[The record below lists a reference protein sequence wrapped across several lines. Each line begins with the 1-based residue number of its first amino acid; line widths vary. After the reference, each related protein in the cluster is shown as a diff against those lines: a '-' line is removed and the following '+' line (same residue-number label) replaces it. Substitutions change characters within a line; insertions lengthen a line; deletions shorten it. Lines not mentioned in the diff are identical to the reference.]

1 VAAHPSWLIAHLGT
15 IVAGLLWVGA
25 FAALAGTLA
34 PGAASAVQRDDPR
47 TVEQKLADLR
57 AVVRGYE
64 SVVVAFSAGADS
76 TLVAKVAADVLGER
90 ALAVTSASE
99 SLAEREL
106 QEALEYA
113 ESLGINH
120 RVIYTQELSNPD
132 YLANP
137 NNRCYHCKTELY
149 DHLVALAQ
157 DEGYATVAN
166 GLNLDDLGD
175 YRPGLQAAKEHDVRA
190 PLQEAGLIKADVR
203 AISKLLDVPTWDK
216 PAMACLSS
224 RVPYGEAITPEKLR
238 QIDRAEQ
245 ALRDLGYRQ
254 LRVRHHGQV
263 ARIELPTE
271 SLVSF
276 VTVHAAAATEALKA
290 LGFQYVT
297 LDLQGFR
304 SGSMNEVLSAT
315 VLARPAGSQ

>member
-1 VAAHPSWLIAHLGT
+1 MRVELE
-15 IVAGLLWVGA
+15 V
-25 FAALAGTLA
+25 LA

-57 AVVRGYE
+57 AVLRSYE

-76 TLVAKVAADVLGER
+76 TLVAKVAADELGDR

-106 QEALEYA
+106 QEALQYA

-120 RVIYTQELSNPD
+120 RVIYTQELSNPN

-137 NNRCYHCKTELY
+137 NNRCYYCKTELY
-149 DHLVALAQ
+149 DHLVELAQ
-157 DEGYATVAN
+157 REEYRHVAN

-190 PLQEAGLIKADVR
+190 PLQEAGLTKPDVR

-224 RVPYGEAITPEKLR
+224 RVPYGDSITPEKLR
-238 QIDRAEQ
+238 QIDHAEQ
-245 ALRDLGYRQ
+245 VLRDLGYRQ

-271 SLVSF
+271 LLAEF
-276 VTVHAAAATEALKA
+276 VARHAATATEKLKA

-304 SGSMNEVLSAT
+304 SGSMNEVLSKSVVVAAT
-315 VLARPAGSQ
+315 GGAS

>member
-1 VAAHPSWLIAHLGT
+1 MLTPSAPDAPVCGLGM
-15 IVAGLLWVGA
+15 
-25 FAALAGTLA
+25 
-34 PGAASAVQRDDPR
+34 ASATPAARPDDPR
-47 TVEQKLADLR
+47 TIEEKLADLR
-57 AVVRGYE
+57 EAIRGYG

-76 TLVAKVAADVLGER
+76 TLVAKVAADVLGDR

-106 QEALEYA
+106 TEALEYA

-120 RVIYTQELSNPD
+120 RVIYTQELQNPD

-137 NNRCYHCKTELY
+137 TNRCYHCKTELY
-149 DHLVALAQ
+149 DHLVVLAQ
-157 DEGYATVAN
+157 EEGYATVAN

-224 RVPYGEAITPEKLR
+224 RVPYGESITPEKLR
-238 QIDRAEQ
+238 QIDHAEQ

-276 VTVHAAAATEALKA
+276 VTEHAAAATERLKA
-290 LGFQYVT
+290 LGFQYVS

-304 SGSMNEVLSAT
+304 SGSMNEVLSAKT
-315 VLARPAGSQ
+315 LARPAGGS

>member
-1 VAAHPSWLIAHLGT
+1 MQRELEM
-15 IVAGLLWVGA
+15 
-25 FAALAGTLA
+25 LA
-34 PGAASAVQRDDPR
+34 PAPSFVPITLRSDPR
-47 TVEQKLADLR
+47 TTEQKLADLQR
-57 AVVRGYE
+57 IIREYE

-76 TLVAKVAADVLGER
+76 TLVAKVAADVLGSR

-106 QEALEYA
+106 DEALAYA

-120 RVIYTQELSNPD
+120 RVIYTQELQNPD

-137 NNRCYHCKTELY
+137 TNRCYHCKTELY

-157 DEGYATVAN
+157 EEGYRHVAN

-175 YRPGLQAAKEHDVRA
+175 YRPGLQAAREHDVRA
-190 PLQEAGLIKADVR
+190 PLQEAGLTKPDVR
-203 AISKLLDVPTWDK
+203 AISKLLQVPTWDK

-238 QIDRAEQ
+238 QIDHAEQ
-245 ALRDLGYRQ
+245 VLRDLGYRQ

-263 ARIELPTE
+263 ARIELPADQLTQ
-271 SLVSF
+271 F
-276 VTVHAAAATEALKA
+276 VAEHAALVGDRLKA
-290 LGFQYVT
+290 LGFLYVT

-304 SGSMNEVLSAT
+304 SGSMNDVLKQ
-315 VLARPAGSQ
+315 PAAAGTAG

>member
-1 VAAHPSWLIAHLGT
+1 MRIELEV
-15 IVAGLLWVGA
+15 
-25 FAALAGTLA
+25 LA
-34 PGAASAVQRDDPR
+34 PGRAPLTISAPRPDDPR
-47 TVEQKLADLR
+47 SIEQKLADLR
-57 AVVRGYE
+57 AVIGEYE

-76 TLVAKVAADVLGER
+76 TLVAKVAADVLGDR
-90 ALAVTSASE
+90 ALAETSASE

-106 QEALEYA
+106 QEALAYA

-120 RVIYTQELSNPD
+120 RVIYTQELQNPD

-137 NNRCYHCKTELY
+137 TNRCYHCKTELY
-149 DHLVALAQ
+149 DHLVELAER
-157 DEGYATVAN
+157 EGFQRVAN

-190 PLQEAGLIKADVR
+190 PLQEARLTKADVR

-224 RVPYGEAITPEKLR
+224 RVPYGESITPEKLR

-263 ARIELPTE
+263 ARIELPADA
-271 SLVSF
+271 LVSF
-276 VTVHAAAATEALKA
+276 VTEHAAVATERLKA
-290 LGFQYVT
+290 LGFLYVT

-304 SGSMNEVLSAT
+304 SGSMNEVLAT
-315 VLARPAGSQ
+315 RRQETGVQQ

>member
-1 VAAHPSWLIAHLGT
+1 MRVELEVL
-15 IVAGLLWVGA
+15 V
-25 FAALAGTLA
+25 
-34 PGAASAVQRDDPR
+34 PGAASEARRDDPR

-57 AVVRGYE
+57 VVLRSYE

-76 TLVAKVAADVLGER
+76 TLVAKVAADELGER

-106 QEALEYA
+106 QEALQYA

-120 RVIYTQELSNPD
+120 RVIYTNELANPN

-137 NNRCYHCKTELY
+137 NNRCYYCKTELY
-149 DHLVALAQ
+149 DHLVELAER
-157 DEGYATVAN
+157 EGYQQVAN

-175 YRPGLQAAKEHDVRA
+175 YRPGLQAAKEHNVRA
-190 PLQEAGLIKADVR
+190 PLQEANLTKPDVR
-203 AISKLLDVPTWDK
+203 AISKLLNVPTWDK

-245 ALRDLGYRQ
+245 VLRDLGYRQ
-254 LRVRHHGQV
+254 LRVRHHDKV
-263 ARIELPTE
+263 ARIELPSE
-271 SLVSF
+271 LLVEF
-276 VTVHAAAATEALKA
+276 VTLHAATATEKLKA
-290 LGFQYVT
+290 LGYQYVT

-304 SGSMNEVLSAT
+304 SGSMNEVLAKN
-315 VLARPAGSQ
+315 VLAASTGGAS

>member
-1 VAAHPSWLIAHLGT
+1 MRVELE
-15 IVAGLLWVGA
+15 V
-25 FAALAGTLA
+25 LA
-34 PGAASAVQRDDPR
+34 PGAASAARRDDPR

-57 AVVRGYE
+57 AVLRGYE

-76 TLVAKVAADVLGER
+76 TLVAKVAADELGER

-106 QEALEYA
+106 QEALQYA

-120 RVIYTQELSNPD
+120 RVIYTNELSNPN

-137 NNRCYHCKTELY
+137 NNRCYYCKTELY
-149 DHLVALAQ
+149 DHLVELAER
-157 DEGYATVAN
+157 EGYQNVAN

-190 PLQEAGLIKADVR
+190 PLQEAGLTKPDVR
-203 AISKLLDVPTWDK
+203 AISRLLGVPTWDK

-238 QIDRAEQ
+238 QIDKAEQ
-245 ALRDLGYRQ
+245 VLRDLGYRQ
-254 LRVRHHGQV
+254 LRVRHHDKV

-271 SLVSF
+271 LLVEF
-276 VTVHAAAATEALKA
+276 VTLHAATATEKLKA
-290 LGFQYVT
+290 LGYQYVT

-304 SGSMNEVLSAT
+304 SGSMNEVLAKN
-315 VLARPAGSQ
+315 VLAASTGDTH

>member
-1 VAAHPSWLIAHLGT
+1 MRKELDVLVPSAGPVCGLTVAPST
-15 IVAGLLWVGA
+15 
-25 FAALAGTLA
+25 
-34 PGAASAVQRDDPR
+34 PSADRPDDPR
-47 TVEQKLADLR
+47 SVEEKLRDLR
-57 AVVRGYE
+57 EVIHGYE

-106 QEALEYA
+106 REALEYA
-113 ESLGINH
+113 EALGIAH
-120 RVIYTQELSNPD
+120 RVIYTNELSNPD

-137 NNRCYHCKTELY
+137 TNRCYHCKTELY
-149 DHLVALAQ
+149 DHLVELAQ
-157 DEGYATVAN
+157 QEGFATVAN

-190 PLQEAGLIKADVR
+190 PLQEAGLTKPDVR

-224 RVPYGEAITPEKLR
+224 RVPYGESITPEILR

-245 ALRDLGYRQ
+245 AIRDLGYRQ

-271 SLVSF
+271 LLVAF
-276 VTVHAAAATEALKA
+276 VTEHAAVVTEKLKA
-290 LGFQYVT
+290 LGYQYVS

-304 SGSMNEVLSAT
+304 SGSMNEVLTNTTLTPTLS
-315 VLARPAGSQ
+315 

>member
-1 VAAHPSWLIAHLGT
+1 M
-15 IVAGLLWVGA
+15 
-25 FAALAGTLA
+25 LA
-34 PGAASAVQRDDPR
+34 PGAAPTARRDDPR
-47 TVEQKLADLR
+47 TVVEKLADLR
-57 AVVRGYE
+57 EAIRGYG

-76 TLVAKVAADVLGER
+76 TLVAKVAADVLGDR
-90 ALAVTSASE
+90 GLAVTSASE

-106 QEALEYA
+106 TEALEYA

-120 RVIYTQELSNPD
+120 RVIYTDELANPD

-137 NNRCYHCKTELY
+137 TNRCYHCKTELY
-149 DHLVALAQ
+149 DHLVELAER
-157 DEGYATVAN
+157 EGYQTVAN

-175 YRPGLQAAKEHDVRA
+175 YRPGLQAAKEHGVRA
-190 PLQEAGLIKADVR
+190 PLQEAGLTKPDVR

-238 QIDRAEQ
+238 QIDHAEQ

-271 SLVSF
+271 ALISF
-276 VTVHAAAATEALKA
+276 VTEHAAVATERLKA
-290 LGFQYVT
+290 LGFLYVT

-304 SGSMNEVLSAT
+304 SGSMNEVLGKSE
-315 VLARPAGSQ
+315 VLAKPGTARPAGGS

>member
-1 VAAHPSWLIAHLGT
+1 MPSP
-15 IVAGLLWVGA
+15 
-25 FAALAGTLA
+25 A
-34 PGAASAVQRDDPR
+34 PAVQRDDPR
-47 TVEQKLADLR
+47 SLDEKVAELR
-57 AVVRGYE
+57 AVIRAYE
-64 SVVVAFSAGADS
+64 SVIVAFSAGADS

-106 QEALEYA
+106 QEALAYA
-113 ESLGINH
+113 ESLRINH

-137 NNRCYHCKTELY
+137 TNRCYHCKTELY
-149 DHLVALAQ
+149 DHLVTLAEE
-157 DEGYATVAN
+157 EGFHAVAN

-190 PLQEAGLIKADVR
+190 PLQEANLTKADVR

-238 QIDRAEQ
+238 QIDHAEQ

-271 SLVSF
+271 ALVSF
-276 VTVHAAAATEALKA
+276 VTEHAAIATERLKA

-304 SGSMNEVLSAT
+304 SGSMNEVLAKPGAAQ
-315 VLARPAGSQ
+315 VAGR

>member
-1 VAAHPSWLIAHLGT
+1 MRIELDMLTPS
-15 IVAGLLWVGA
+15 
-25 FAALAGTLA
+25 A
-34 PGAASAVQRDDPR
+34 PGGPVCGLSAPASAPPAARPDDPR
-47 TVEQKLADLR
+47 TIEQKLADLR
-57 AVVRGYE
+57 EIIRGYG

-76 TLVAKVAADVLGER
+76 TLVAKVAADVLGDR

-106 QEALEYA
+106 KEALEYA
-113 ESLGINH
+113 ESLNINH

-157 DEGYATVAN
+157 EEGYATVAN

-190 PLQEAGLIKADVR
+190 PLQEAGLIKTDVR

-238 QIDRAEQ
+238 QIDLAEQ
-245 ALRDLGYRQ
+245 ALKDLGYRQ

-271 SLVSF
+271 SLVAF
-276 VTVHAAAATEALKA
+276 VTEHAAVATQRLKA

-304 SGSMNEVLSAT
+304 SGSMNEVLAPS
-315 VLARPAGSQ
+315 VRQSPSPSGPWG

>member
-1 VAAHPSWLIAHLGT
+1 MRIELDMLGAVTAPSCMPSP
-15 IVAGLLWVGA
+15 
-25 FAALAGTLA
+25 A
-34 PGAASAVQRDDPR
+34 PAVQRDDPR
-47 TVEQKLADLR
+47 SIDEKLADLR
-57 AVVRGYE
+57 AALQSYE

-106 QEALEYA
+106 HEALTYA

-120 RVIYTQELSNPD
+120 RVIYTQELSNPE

-137 NNRCYHCKTELY
+137 TNRCYHCKTELY
-149 DHLVALAQ
+149 DHLVALA
-157 DEGYATVAN
+157 EEKGYRTVAN

-175 YRPGLQAAKEHDVRA
+175 YRPGLQAAREHDVRA
-190 PLQEAGLIKADVR
+190 PLQEANLTKADVR

-238 QIDRAEQ
+238 QIDQAEQ

-271 SLVSF
+271 SLVTF
-276 VTVHAAAATEALKA
+276 VTEHAAVATERLKA

-304 SGSMNEVLSAT
+304 SGSMNEVLAKSVTARSA
-315 VLARPAGSQ
+315 GGN

>member
-1 VAAHPSWLIAHLGT
+1 VRIELDVLGAVAAPSCMPSP
-15 IVAGLLWVGA
+15 
-25 FAALAGTLA
+25 A
-34 PGAASAVQRDDPR
+34 PAIQRDDPR
-47 TVEQKLADLR
+47 TVEEKLADLR
-57 AVVRGYE
+57 AVIRAYE

-106 QEALEYA
+106 QEALAYA

-120 RVIYTQELSNPD
+120 RVIYTNELSNPD

-137 NNRCYHCKTELY
+137 INRCYHCKTELY
-149 DHLVALAQ
+149 DHLVALAEE
-157 DEGYATVAN
+157 EGFATVAN

-175 YRPGLQAAKEHDVRA
+175 YRPGLQAANEHGVRA
-190 PLQEAGLIKADVR
+190 PLQEASLTKPDVR

-224 RVPYGEAITPEKLR
+224 RVPYGESITPEKLR
-238 QIDRAEQ
+238 QIDHAEQ

-271 SLVSF
+271 ALVSF
-276 VTVHAAAATEALKA
+276 VTEHAAVATERLKA
-290 LGFQYVT
+290 LGFLYVT

-304 SGSMNEVLSAT
+304 SGSMNEVLAK
-315 VLARPAGSQ
+315 RPASVG

>member
-1 VAAHPSWLIAHLGT
+1 MPMVPI
-15 IVAGLLWVGA
+15 
-25 FAALAGTLA
+25 TL
-34 PGAASAVQRDDPR
+34 RNDPR
-47 TVEQKLADLR
+47 SIEQKLADLR
-57 AVVRGYE
+57 AVIEGYG

-76 TLVAKVAADVLGER
+76 TLVAKVATDVLGER

-120 RVIYTQELSNPD
+120 RVIYTQELQNPD

-137 NNRCYHCKTELY
+137 TNRCYHCKTELY
-149 DHLVALAQ
+149 DHLVELAQ
-157 DEGYATVAN
+157 QEGYVHVAN

-175 YRPGLQAAKEHDVRA
+175 YRPGLQAAKEHEVRA
-190 PLQEAGLIKADVR
+190 PLQEAGLTKPDVR
-203 AISKLLDVPTWDK
+203 AISKLLNVPTWDK

-238 QIDRAEQ
+238 QIDHAEQ
-245 ALRDLGYRQ
+245 VLRDLGYRQ

-263 ARIELPTE
+263 ARIELPADQLT
-271 SLVSF
+271 SF
-276 VTVHAAAATEALKA
+276 VSEHAAIVSDKLKA
-290 LGFQYVT
+290 LGFLYVT
-297 LDLQGFR
+297 LDLAGFR
-304 SGSMNEVLSAT
+304 SGSMNDVLK
-315 VLARPAGSQ
+315 RPSSQDGALPVGGS

>member
-1 VAAHPSWLIAHLGT
+1 MRIELEVLAP
-15 IVAGLLWVGA
+15 VGA
-25 FAALAGTLA
+25 PSGPAVA
-34 PGAASAVQRDDPR
+34 PRDDPR
-47 TVEQKLADLR
+47 TLEAKLADLR
-57 AVVRGYE
+57 AVIRSYE

-76 TLVAKVAADVLGER
+76 TLVAKVAADVLGEL

-106 QEALEYA
+106 QEALAYA

-120 RVIYTQELSNPD
+120 RVIYTNELANPD

-137 NNRCYHCKTELY
+137 TNRCYHCKTELY
-149 DHLVALAQ
+149 DHLIELAER
-157 DEGYATVAN
+157 DGYKTVAN
-166 GLNLDDLGD
+166 GLNVDDLGD
-175 YRPGLQAAKEHDVRA
+175 YRPGLQAAKEHGVRA
-190 PLQEAGLIKADVR
+190 PLQEAGLTKPDVR

-263 ARIELPTE
+263 ARIELPAE
-271 SLVSF
+271 ALVSF
-276 VTVHAAAATEALKA
+276 VAEHAAVATERLKA
-290 LGFQYVT
+290 LGFLYVT

-304 SGSMNEVLSAT
+304 SGSMNEVLAKPGA
-315 VLARPAGSQ
+315 VRPAGGS

>member
-1 VAAHPSWLIAHLGT
+1 VRIELDLLMPSGQEAPVCGLSTPPTASEPRPDDHRT
-15 IVAGLLWVGA
+15 I
-25 FAALAGTLA
+25 
-34 PGAASAVQRDDPR
+34 
-47 TVEQKLADLR
+47 EQKLAELR
-57 AVVRGYE
+57 EVIRGYG

-76 TLVAKVAADVLGER
+76 TLVAKVAADVLEDR

-106 QEALEYA
+106 VEALEYA
-113 ESLGINH
+113 ESLNIYH
-120 RVIYTQELSNPD
+120 RVIYTQELANPD

-137 NNRCYHCKTELY
+137 TNRCYHCKTELY

-157 DEGYATVAN
+157 DEGYETVAN

-175 YRPGLQAAKEHDVRA
+175 YRPGLQAAKEHEVRA

-224 RVPYGEAITPEKLR
+224 RVPYGESITPEKLR
-238 QIDRAEQ
+238 QIDHAEQ

-276 VTVHAAAATEALKA
+276 VTEHSAIATERLKA

-304 SGSMNEVLSAT
+304 SGSMNEVLSAQT
-315 VLARPAGSQ
+315 LGKSSS

>member
-1 VAAHPSWLIAHLGT
+1 VRVELE
-15 IVAGLLWVGA
+15 V
-25 FAALAGTLA
+25 LA
-34 PGAASAVQRDDPR
+34 PGAVSTVRRDDPR

-57 AVVRGYE
+57 AVLRGYE

-76 TLVAKVAADVLGER
+76 TLVAKVAADELGKR

-106 QEALEYA
+106 QEALQYA

-120 RVIYTQELSNPD
+120 RVIYTNELSNPN

-137 NNRCYHCKTELY
+137 NDRCYYCKTELY
-149 DHLVALAQ
+149 DHLVQLAQ
-157 DEGYATVAN
+157 QEDYAVVAN

-175 YRPGLQAAKEHDVRA
+175 YRPGLQAAKEHEVRA
-190 PLQEAGLIKADVR
+190 PLQEANLTKPDVR
-203 AISKLLDVPTWDK
+203 AISKLLNVPTWDK

-224 RVPYGEAITPEKLR
+224 RVPYGESITPEKLR
-238 QIDRAEQ
+238 QIDHAEQ
-245 ALRDLGYRQ
+245 ALKDLGYRQ

-271 SLVSF
+271 ILAEF
-276 VTVHAAAATEALKA
+276 VARHAAVATEKLKA

-304 SGSMNEVLSAT
+304 SGSMNEVL
-315 VLARPAGSQ
+315 ARDVIASRTGGS

>member
-1 VAAHPSWLIAHLGT
+1 MGGGVRIELDMLTPST
-15 IVAGLLWVGA
+15 
-25 FAALAGTLA
+25 
-34 PGAASAVQRDDPR
+34 PGAAACGLSVPAGAPADRPDDPR
-47 TVEQKLADLR
+47 TIEEKLADLR
-57 AVVRGYE
+57 GVIRGYE

-76 TLVAKVAADVLGER
+76 TLVAKVAADVLGDR

-106 QEALEYA
+106 REALEYA

-120 RVIYTQELSNPD
+120 RVIYTNELSNPD

-137 NNRCYHCKTELY
+137 TNRCYHCKTELY

-157 DEGYATVAN
+157 EEGFATVAN

-224 RVPYGEAITPEKLR
+224 RVPYGESITPEKLR

-271 SLVSF
+271 ALVSF
-276 VTVHAAAATEALKA
+276 VAEHAATATERLKA
-290 LGFQYVT
+290 LGFLYVT

-304 SGSMNEVLSAT
+304 SGSMNEVLSAKT
-315 VLARPAGSQ
+315 LGHVSS